1 MGTGKGHNKS
11 AREKAYSSLYR
22 LLDHRQRVLIMLMKA
37 KNKRIKK
44 TVSLNKKASTKVKYS
59 HDKGEP
65 RAGLC
70 EPSSK
75 W

>member
-11 AREKAYSSLYR
+11 AHEKAYNSLYK
-22 LLDHRQRVLIMLMKA
+22 LLDHRQRVLIMQMKA
-37 KNKRIKK
+37 KNKKIKK
-44 TVSLNKKASTKVKYS
+44 RVSLNNASTKVKYS

-70 EPSSK
+70 RPTPK
-75 W
+75 G

>member
-22 LLDHRQRVLIMLMKA
+22 LLDHRQRVLIMQMKV
-37 KNKRIKK
+37 KNKKIKK
-44 TVSLNKKASTKVKYS
+44 TVSLNNNASTKVKFS

-70 EPSSK
+70 EPAPQ